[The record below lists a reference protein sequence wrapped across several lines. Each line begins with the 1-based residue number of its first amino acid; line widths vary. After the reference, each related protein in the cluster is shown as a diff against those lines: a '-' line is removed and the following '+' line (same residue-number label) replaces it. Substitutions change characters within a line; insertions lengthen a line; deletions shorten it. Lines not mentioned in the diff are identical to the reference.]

1 MKTSE
6 RFALS
11 QWLTDYPEDASF
23 DEILGIMQDPENT
36 WQAEDITVWEAVET
50 FPLDQVAEFIE
61 DTKQSFER
69 FTYDF
74 ERAET

>member
-1 MKTSE
+1 MKASE

-11 QWLTDYPEDASF
+11 QWLTEYPEDASF
-23 DEILGIMQDPENT
+23 DEVLDIMRDPENT
-36 WQAEDITVWEAVET
+36 WQADAITVWEAVET
-50 FPLDQVAEFIE
+50 FTLDQVAEFIE

-74 ERAET
+74 ERMDT